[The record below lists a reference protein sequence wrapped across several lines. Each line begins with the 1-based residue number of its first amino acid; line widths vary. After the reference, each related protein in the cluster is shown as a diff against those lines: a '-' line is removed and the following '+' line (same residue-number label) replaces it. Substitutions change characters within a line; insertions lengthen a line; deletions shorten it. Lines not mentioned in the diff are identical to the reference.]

1 MKSCRRTGKTA
12 AVAALVVLGAAAWS
26 NGAAAQQTGTERMEH
41 PGSVEHP
48 SAQHQT
54 PGREAGE
61 KAAALVT
68 TSAKVEKI
76 DKDKGLITL
85 KGPGGKTLDVKAGP
99 GISMDK
105 LRVGDTVDAAYFDE
119 VAVNIEKASPGA
131 PKMTS
136 KAVERAGVAAMQST
150 VTSRII
156 AVDAAKDTVTI
167 KGPKG
172 AEHTLKVTDPDLQ
185 SRLKEVK
192 PGENLDITY
201 TQAVAVSIEPA
212 KKAEPAKKTEPPK
225 KP

>member
-1 MKSCRRTGKTA
+1 
-12 AVAALVVLGAAAWS
+12 
-26 NGAAAQQTGTERMEH
+26 
-41 PGSVEHP
+41 
-48 SAQHQT
+48 
-54 PGREAGE
+54 
-61 KAAALVT
+61 
-68 TSAKVEKI
+68 
-76 DKDKGLITL
+76 
-85 KGPGGKTLDVKAGP
+85 
-99 GISMDK
+99 MDK

-185 SRLKEVK
+185 LRLKEVEAGRE
-192 PGENLDITY
+192 PRHHLHAGGRRLDRAGQEGRA
-201 TQAVAVSIEPA
+201 TQEDRAAQEAVTSADVA
-212 KKAEPAKKTEPPK
+212 MGL
-225 KP
+225 